1 MSASVPIFNGF
12 QREATI
18 TRAEESQRVA
28 QLQADDARLAA
39 RQEADAALRALA
51 TASSAIE
58 IADEA
63 VVLAKEDLRVV
74 RERYRVGVAT
84 VFDVVTSQIA
94 LDQVRVNLVS
104 ARYDFVM
111 AKAEL
116 EAILGREL

>member
-1 MSASVPIFNGF
+1 M
-12 QREATI
+12 
-18 TRAEESQRVA
+18 
-28 QLQADDARLAA
+28 
-39 RQEADAALRALA
+39 
-51 TASSAIE
+51 
-58 IADEA
+58 
-63 VVLAKEDLRVV
+63 VLAKEDLRVV

-84 VFDVVTSQIA
+84 VLDVVTSQIA